1 MSIRLLKIFF
11 FVTVCNFINQNSYNK
26 YNQRGPSQFRDGS
39 FLYIKDSLPFQKEYE
54 IIDSLFKEH
63 KEYGMALEKVL
74 ILYATV
80 KDDPELRFQSALQ
93 IGNIYGKT
101 NNFKRSLDF
110 YKKALEILTSIK
122 DIDNFNFNS
131 ESSEQYAETF
141 LRLGGAYQRLN
152 IRDSA
157 MLYYKEIENID
168 ALSKKV
174 LSYKAMAYTNI
185 SAILQ
190 LDSLYSDAIKF
201 SIKSLEMHKQNKD
214 MLNQASALNNL
225 GSIYLSQGDFEKA
238 KQQYLDGIELI
249 KEDNSHN
256 AVRFKASLYANLAWA
271 MRNLKEYKAYDA
283 LEDSYLIKDRL
294 KDKEIQQIVETV
306 TKKHNVEAV
315 KKQAQVEAAIASRR
329 TWAIAGGS
337 TLAILALLFFVNY
350 YKLKQKNLALK
361 LRQKEADQERKI
373 SKLREESQTRILNAI
388 LDGREAERKEVAEI
402 LHDNVSALLSSANLH
417 IQACKTHFNGE
428 TPPEVG
434 KTQVIINEASQKIR
448 DLSHT
453 LVSSILLKFG
463 LSHAIRDMIE
473 KYENSQLHIH
483 SSIDKLPRYNEK
495 FEIKIYNIIQELF
508 NNIIKHSK
516 ASKVGVDIFEAKKRV
531 FIKITDNGVGFDA
544 STIAKKEGVGIN
556 QINARVYMMNGK
568 FDIDSKINQGTT
580 IEVMLPVVPRNQKTT
595 A

>member
-11 FVTVCNFINQNSYNK
+11 FVTACNFINQSSYNE

-39 FLYIKDSLPFQKEYE
+39 FLYIKDSLPFQKEYKV
-54 IIDSLFKEH
+54 IDSLFKEQ
-63 KEYGMALEKVL
+63 KEYGLALERAL
-74 ILYATV
+74 ILYTRV
-80 KDDPELRFQSALQ
+80 KGNPELRFQSALQ

-101 NNFKRSLDF
+101 SNFRRSLDF
-110 YKKALEILTSIK
+110 YKKALKILTYAK
-122 DIDNFNFNS
+122 DINNNLTGEFN
-131 ESSEQYAETF
+131 EQYVETL
-141 LRLGGAYQRLN
+141 LRLGGIYQRLN
-152 IRDSA
+152 LKDSA
-157 MLYYKEIENID
+157 MIYYEKVEEIN
-168 ALSKKV
+168 LFSKKG
-174 LSYKAMAYTNI
+174 LSYKAMAYSNI
-185 SAILQ
+185 SGILQ
-190 LDSLYSDAIKF
+190 LDSLYTEAEKY
-201 SIKSLEMHKQNKD
+201 SIKSLAIHRQNGD

-225 GSIYLSQGDFEKA
+225 GSIYLSQGNFKQAKEK
-238 KQQYLDGIELI
+238 YLEGIELI
-249 KEDNSHN
+249 KENNSHN
-256 AVRFKASLYANLAWA
+256 AVRYKADLYANLAWA

-306 TKKHNVEAV
+306 TKKHNVKAV
-315 KKQAQVEAAIASRR
+315 KKQAEVEAAIASRR
-329 TWAIAGGS
+329 TWVIGGGS

-495 FEIKIYNIIQELF
+495 FEIKVYNIIQELF